1 MLFPPLDKRNTRYK
15 AKGLRITSK
24 RYIGELGM
32 RCLSTRNRRQDS
44 AATVSYRSSPRP
56 ILLHAATYIGQLRDQ
71 YRFVAPLPKR
81 LNVKSKEEPLRPARK
96 GTERRGTKSAAR
108 RSVEGELPA
117 EGESD
122 LLSSILPIDSRRDD
136 TASEA
141 STFAR
146 RIEACDDGVRI
157 GHAVTGDTHGR

>member
-1 MLFPPLDKRNTRYK
+1 
-15 AKGLRITSK
+15 
-24 RYIGELGM
+24 M
-32 RCLSTRNRRQDS
+32 RR
-44 AATVSYRSSPRP
+44 ATTF
-56 ILLHAATYIGQLRDQ
+56 HIGQLSDQ

-81 LNVKSKEEPLRPARK
+81 RKVKDKEEPLLPTRK
-96 GTERRGTKSAAR
+96 GTDRRGTKSAPR

-122 LLSSILPIDSRRDD
+122 LLSGILPIDSRRDD

-146 RIEACDDGVRI
+146 RIEARDDGVRI
-157 GHAVTGDTHGR
+157 GNAVTGDTHGR

>member
-1 MLFPPLDKRNTRYK
+1 
-15 AKGLRITSK
+15 
-24 RYIGELGM
+24 M
-32 RCLSTRNRRQDS
+32 RR
-44 AATVSYRSSPRP
+44 ATTF
-56 ILLHAATYIGQLRDQ
+56 HIGQLSDQ

-81 LNVKSKEEPLRPARK
+81 HKVKDKAKPLLPAQK
-96 GTERRGTKSAAR
+96 GTERRGTKSVAR

-141 STFAR
+141 CTFAR